1 MCVACF
7 RLILNGFFEWLIKTK
22 QNEINLEDLGDSR
35 ELICKNLMGSTSERR
50 LHLSFSRMFRNA
62 LIQWF
67 PLGVLVVLRFSV
79 RKPS

>member
-7 RLILNGFFEWLIKTK
+7 RLILNRFFELLIKTK

-35 ELICKNLMGSTSERR
+35 DFICKNKILFC
-50 LHLSFSRMFRNA
+50 FSRMFRNA

-67 PLGVLVVLRFSV
+67 QLGVLVVLRFDA